1 MDSNLE
7 KLVKEYIKDKGY
19 TWTPETI
26 SREFDKYQM
35 GYYVSFTAKDV
46 IDNCMIPY
54 INSLVNH

>member
-7 KLVKEYIKDKGY
+7 KLVKEYIIEKGY
-19 TWTPETI
+19 TWTTETI
-26 SREFDKYQM
+26 SREFNKYQM

-46 IDNCMIPY
+46 IVNCMMPY